1 VELECAETTREEADQ
16 LTKYNTM
23 LEGLVESCKNIC
35 SVDVFFN
42 KAPDAEIQTGTDHAK
57 LCISQA
63 YTALKAV
70 CDDEDARIEIE
81 RAARKAARLSLDK
94 DDSQDEGDD
103 SWDNWCHSDEDVS
116 VASDDDGNHSPVVLH
131 LG

>member
-1 VELECAETTREEADQ
+1 MLIGGSTASARSLNIPNSIREPFNTAVSELE
-16 LTKYNTM
+16 KVV
-23 LEGLVESCKNIC
+23 GL
-35 SVDVFFN
+35 FQ
-42 KAPDAEIQTGTDHAK
+42 DAEIQTGTDHAK

-103 SWDNWCHSDEDVS
+103 SWDN
-116 VASDDDGNHSPVVLH
+116 
-131 LG
+131 